1 MCPVVVHAT
10 AHSADDMEAAKAGSP
25 NGFRDGYMK
34 CFNAVRA
41 QSAVKI
47 ERFYYR

>member
-1 MCPVVVHAT
+1 MCPVVVRA
-10 AHSADDMEAAKAGSP
+10 AARSADDMEAAKAVSG
-25 NGFRDGYMK
+25 NGFRDGYMR

-41 QSAVKI
+41 QSAIKI